1 MEVEIPIETEPLL
14 GQEIISSSLKTEEMP
29 SSLQLAVD
37 IYDKSVQN
45 TALDVHGDSID
56 GRSRGRCCRIFTK
69 FKFALF
75 DSHWPLSCFL
85 AVAFLGVWLPK
96 KNRSLWSLTFIP
108 IFHMLFGLGAHLYF
122 IVLTNDQTTWK
133 VHIGSKM
140 LLTSLWISG
149 FSSYILALYF
159 FRYQSQEWMRDL
171 NKIQHR
177 AVNVGLFTGLLLV
190 SWVLFFDA
198 HFQVIFDLDNIK
210 KALTENCPSTKVCKG
225 IWYPLVTSIYWGMYS
240 SIAVCC
246 VFFSLCLSMTND
258 LAKGYLRLAK
268 CTGDVRN
275 AVIMHKQVRDE
286 TEKRINSMRV
296 WFLIHTLF
304 YLVVFLA
311 SIFDWWEA
319 ARDSLN
325 SVVQYMAQISGTLV
339 VVYKFFFPFLSASY
353 VTWHESTLVQDL
365 NDKTDYLPGETFH
378 SRQDLEVFLAQS
390 KRRGY
395 GFRLFKIQITITI
408 AIFSLLG
415 SGFGLLHTFLF
426 LE

>member
-1 MEVEIPIETEPLL
+1 
-14 GQEIISSSLKTEEMP
+14 
-29 SSLQLAVD
+29 
-37 IYDKSVQN
+37 
-45 TALDVHGDSID
+45 
-56 GRSRGRCCRIFTK
+56 
-69 FKFALF
+69 
-75 DSHWPLSCFL
+75 
-85 AVAFLGVWLPK
+85 
-96 KNRSLWSLTFIP
+96 
-108 IFHMLFGLGAHLYF
+108 MLFGLGTHLYL
-122 IVLTNDQTTWK
+122 IVLANDQTTLK

-149 FSSYILALYF
+149 FSSYILALHY
-159 FRYQSQEWMRDL
+159 FRYQSQEWMRGL
-171 NKIQHR
+171 SKIQHQ

-190 SWVLFFDA
+190 SWVLFVDVCY
-198 HFQVIFDLDNIK
+198 QDQFDLDHIK
-210 KALTENCPSTKVCKG
+210 KALTYKCQNKKACNGV
-225 IWYPLVTSIYWGMYS
+225 WYPLVTSIYWGMYS

-268 CTGDVRN
+268 CTGNVRD

-286 TEKRINSMRV
+286 TEKRTNSMRV

-319 ARDSLN
+319 ERDSLH

-415 SGFGLLHTFLF
+415 SGVGLLHTLF
-426 LE
+426 IHSR

>member
-1 MEVEIPIETEPLL
+1 MEVEIPTEETEPLL
-14 GQEIISSSLKTEEMP
+14 RQEIT
-29 SSLQLAVD
+29 SSLQRPEDV
-37 IYDKSVQN
+37 YNNSVQN
-45 TALDVHGDSID
+45 TAFDVHGDAID
-56 GRSRGRCCRIFTK
+56 ERPRGRCCIILTK
-69 FKFALF
+69 LKFALF
-75 DSHWPLSCFL
+75 DAHWPLSCFL
-85 AVAFLGVWLPK
+85 AVAFLGFWLLK
-96 KNRSLWSLTFIP
+96 KDRSLWPLTFIP
-108 IFHMLFGLGAHLYF
+108 IFHMLFGLGTHLYF
-122 IVLTNDQTTWK
+122 IVLANDQTTLK

-149 FSSYILALYF
+149 FSSYILALHY
-159 FRYQSQEWMRDL
+159 FRYQSQEWMRGL
-171 NKIQHR
+171 SKIQHR

-190 SWVLFFDA
+190 SWVLFVDVCY
-198 HFQVIFDLDNIK
+198 QDQFDLDHIK
-210 KALTENCPSTKVCKG
+210 KALTYKCQNKKACNGV
-225 IWYPLVTSIYWGMYS
+225 WYPLVTSIYWGMYS

-268 CTGDVRN
+268 CTGDVRD

-286 TEKRINSMRV
+286 TEKRTNSMRV

-319 ARDSLN
+319 ERDSLH
-325 SVVQYMAQISGTLV
+325 SVVQYMTQISSTLV

-395 GFRLFKIQITITI
+395 GFRLFKIQITIII

-415 SGFGLLHTFLF
+415 SGVGLLHTLF
-426 LE
+426 IHSR

>member
-1 MEVEIPIETEPLL
+1 MEVEIPTEETEPLL
-14 GQEIISSSLKTEEMP
+14 RQEIT
-29 SSLQLAVD
+29 SSLQRPEDV
-37 IYDKSVQN
+37 YNNSVQN
-45 TALDVHGDSID
+45 TAFDVHGDAID
-56 GRSRGRCCRIFTK
+56 ERPRGRCCIILTK
-69 FKFALF
+69 LKFALF
-75 DSHWPLSCFL
+75 DAHWPLSCFL
-85 AVAFLGVWLPK
+85 AVAFLGFWLPK
-96 KNRSLWSLTFIP
+96 KDRSLWPLTFIP
-108 IFHMLFGLGAHLYF
+108 ILHMLFGLGTHLYF
-122 IVLTNDQTTWK
+122 IVLANDQTTLK

-149 FSSYILALYF
+149 FSSYILALHY
-159 FRYQSQEWMRDL
+159 FRYQSQEWMRGL
-171 NKIQHR
+171 SKIQHR
-177 AVNVGLFTGLLLV
+177 AVNVGLFTSLLLV
-190 SWVLFFDA
+190 SWVPFVDVCY
-198 HFQVIFDLDNIK
+198 QDQFDLDHIK
-210 KALTENCPSTKVCKG
+210 KALTYKCQNKKACNGVL
-225 IWYPLVTSIYWGMYS
+225 YPLVTSIYWGMYS

-268 CTGDVRN
+268 CTGNVRD

-286 TEKRINSMRV
+286 TEKRTNSMRV

-319 ARDSLN
+319 ERDSLH

-415 SGFGLLHTFLF
+415 SGVGLLHTLF
-426 LE
+426 IHSR